1 MKTTIY
7 IEGGGKTK
15 YLKSELRQGFKSLF
29 QSSGL
34 NEKLLKIVANGSR
47 NEAYADFATA
57 YKHKKPDE
65 IVLLLVDSEEIITVP
80 TKWEHVVSR
89 DTWTKLGSEEN
100 IFFMVV
106 CMESWFL
113 ADIHGLSSFFGKD
126 FDASKL
132 PKNINREAID
142 KKQLE
147 GGLKKATQKTS
158 KGEYGKGQH
167 SFKILTNL
175 DGKKV
180 KEHGKYSKE
189 FFEYLKSVL

>member
-15 YLKSELRQGFKSLF
+15 YLKSELRQGFKLLF

-34 NEKLLKIVANGSR
+34 DGKQLKIVASGSR
-47 NEAYADFATA
+47 NEAYSDFATA
-57 YKHKKPDE
+57 FKNIKSGE
-65 IVLLLVDSEEIITVP
+65 TVLLLVDSEDIVSAS
-80 TKWEHVVSR
+80 TKWEHVVLR
-89 DTWTKLGSEEN
+89 DSWTKLGTEEN

-113 ADIHGLSSFFGKD
+113 ADTTGVEDFFGQN

-142 KKQLE
+142 KKQLYD
-147 GGLKKATQKTS
+147 GLKKATKNTS

-167 SFKILTNL
+167 SFKILTHL
-175 DGKKV
+175 DGRKI
-180 KEHGKYSKE
+180 EQHGKYSKE
-189 FFEYLKSVL
+189 IFGYLRQVL